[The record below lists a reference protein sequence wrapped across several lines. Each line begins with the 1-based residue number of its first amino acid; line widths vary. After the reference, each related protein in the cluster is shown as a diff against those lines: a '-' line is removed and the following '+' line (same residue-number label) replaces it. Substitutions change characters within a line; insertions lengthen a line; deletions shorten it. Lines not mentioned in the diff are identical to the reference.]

1 MRQFGIAQPVRR
13 FEDKRL
19 PSGYDRF
26 QNDSARPAS

>member
-19 PSGYDRF
+19 PSGNDRF